1 MIRNIIC
8 ILQIRKKGCRDKN
21 NRETI
26 RTGKCSMTLWNSLCN
41 CWTNGSSCLL
51 AYHGP
56 NWFFFSF
63 MQSLLPRPVSLLH
76 ILISF
81 FIFVLVSPC
90 FSPSN
95 GSDSNNLGGF
105 KDHYQKGFLPPVVSY
120 NYRHTISPSCCSIIN
135 YFKYRESQACCSM
148 SRAHGPIST
157 CDCINNLE
165 TVLCELTHS
174 F

>member
-1 MIRNIIC
+1 
-8 ILQIRKKGCRDKN
+8 
-21 NRETI
+21 
-26 RTGKCSMTLWNSLCN
+26 
-41 CWTNGSSCLL
+41 
-51 AYHGP
+51 
-56 NWFFFSF
+56 

-81 FIFVLVSPC
+81 FIFVLVSSC

-120 NYRHTISPSCCSIIN
+120 NYRHTISPSCCRIVN
-135 YFKYRESQACCSM
+135 HFRYRESQACCSM
-148 SRAHGPIST
+148 SRAHGPISI

-165 TVLCELTHS
+165 TVSCELTHS
-174 F
+174 WRKLLKSYRQTLTDTGSIFVWYKIPDDSYQLLCPAFLIGKKAISCQDIHVKNCENLYR

>member
-105 KDHYQKGFLPPVVSY
+105 KDHYQKGFSLLWFPIITGIPFPHHVAASLITSNTERARHAALWAEPTVPFQPVIV
-120 NYRHTISPSCCSIIN
+120 SIILRLSYVN
-135 YFKYRESQACCSM
+135 
-148 SRAHGPIST
+148 
-157 CDCINNLE
+157 
-165 TVLCELTHS
+165 
-174 F
+174 